1 MDLDSIFKII
11 VGVIVS
17 GLGWFGKQLWD
28 AVTSLRKDINK
39 LEIEMAKHYVPKSE
53 FTAAMK
59 EIREGLN
66 KIYDKLD
73 GKADK

>member
-1 MDLDSIFKII
+1 MDLDTIFKIVI
-11 VGVIVS
+11 GVILS

-28 AVTSLRKDINK
+28 AVADLRRDISK
-39 LEIEMAKHYVPKSE
+39 LEVELAKHYVPKTE
-53 FTAAMK
+53 FSDAMK

-73 GKADK
+73 GKADR